1 MDIASYLQRFENS
14 LTSYTGDDPLDAW
27 IKFVEYLEQRLP
39 TDGGR
44 GMLLVFERLIQRFLN
59 VEQYANDIRYVN
71 YCIKC
76 ASYYV
81 DPVSLYSQVFSRG
94 VGTRTAGLYVAWAQH
109 FEQRGLHEQA
119 DAVYQKALE
128 NQAHPAST
136 VLHEYKQ
143 FQTRTRSETAVSGG
157 SRNPLQN
164 SNLTN
169 QVPHREPVTQNK
181 MSVDC
186 PSKFIDIVSRS
197 ETSGTIPTSQGS
209 GIQTVSEYTVEDLV
223 CDESELCFEE
233 ARAQNYFRKLPEQE
247 EKDETDFTL
256 TPSEGEERNKWLLE
270 KVFCD
275 LEIRQTSSQKVRQK
289 HPDAIGCAEC
299 ASEP

>member
-1 MDIASYLQRFENS
+1 MHTKWEVLKASFSGCFFR
-14 LTSYTGDDPLDAW
+14 
-27 IKFVEYLEQRLP
+27 FVEYLEQRLP

-76 ASYYV
+76 VSLIKTLYFYSCLHSLYLFKLDKVLLELFSCLTVLQASYYV

-136 VLHEYKQ
+136 VLHEYK
-143 FQTRTRSETAVSGG
+143 
-157 SRNPLQN
+157 
-164 SNLTN
+164 
-169 QVPHREPVTQNK
+169 
-181 MSVDC
+181 
-186 PSKFIDIVSRS
+186 
-197 ETSGTIPTSQGS
+197 
-209 GIQTVSEYTVEDLV
+209 
-223 CDESELCFEE
+223 
-233 ARAQNYFRKLPEQE
+233 
-247 EKDETDFTL
+247 
-256 TPSEGEERNKWLLE
+256 
-270 KVFCD
+270 
-275 LEIRQTSSQKVRQK
+275 
-289 HPDAIGCAEC
+289 
-299 ASEP
+299 